1 MSKPIINLEE
11 WFTQPAG
18 QHLQAWAQTRCD
30 QAVSRCFGYHALQ
43 VGLPCLPLLRNSRI
57 QHVWAAATPADAS
70 GVPGTAAALAP
81 HPLAPHAAH
90 PVALWLDATVLPFE
104 AASLDLIVLP
114 HTLETCAHP
123 HAVLREVARTLVPEG
138 RLLVLGF
145 NPSSLWGMQHNCRLM
160 AQRMGSQAAPTIPA
174 IHTLIGLRTLRDWL
188 NLLGLEVDEGCF
200 GCYRPH
206 LRSAAWFQRLQWLE
220 AAGDRWWPFLGGAY
234 FLLATKRVRGL
245 RTLHPRWQLAQ
256 QAGSAAA
263 AQFEGQ
269 AAQTAATAP
278 ERPSLHINTP

>member
-1 MSKPIINLEE
+1 M
-11 WFTQPAG
+11 
-18 QHLQAWAQTRCD
+18 
-30 QAVSRCFGYHALQ
+30 
-43 VGLPCLPLLRNSRI
+43 
-57 QHVWAAATPADAS
+57 
-70 GVPGTAAALAP
+70 
-81 HPLAPHAAH
+81 
-90 PVALWLDATVLPFE
+90 
-104 AASLDLIVLP
+104 LP

-160 AQRMGSQAAPTIPA
+160 ARRMGSQAAPTIPA

-188 NLLGLEVDEGCF
+188 SLLGFEVDEGCF

-263 AQFEGQ
+263 VQFEGQ
-269 AAQTAATAP
+269 AQTAATAP